1 MPQPLAPVLHAVR
14 VHPVKSVGGFT
25 AESAVV
31 EPWGLAGDR
40 RWMLIDESGTAVTQR
55 ESPRLALARAEPLPD
70 GGLVLSAPGLE
81 PLEVTRPGTGG
92 SGTGGTGTGGTGTG
106 GSGTGGVQ
114 ANGVQAGVPEN
125 RGPRTDGPRPAGPRT
140 AAAAPGVGTGLADA
154 EPPAGADDVMVSVFG
169 TQVGAS
175 LADGRAG
182 DWFSRHLGV
191 AVRLAHL
198 GAPAS
203 ARPVDPAHARPG
215 DTVTFADSHPLLV
228 VTVSSF
234 DALNSL
240 IAQGDHADEGPLPMD
255 RFRPNLVVAGT
266 APWAEDQWR
275 RITVGEVTFRVAK
288 PCARCVI
295 TTTDQRTAA
304 RGKEPLRTLAR
315 HRRIDGKLVFGQKL
329 VPENTGTVRVGDM
342 VRVFTD

>member
-1 MPQPLAPVLHAVR
+1 MPQPLAPVLHALR

-25 AESAVV
+25 ADSAVV

-40 RWMLIDESGTAVTQR
+40 RWTLIDESGTALTQR
-55 ESPRLALARAEPLPD
+55 ESPRLALARAEPLRD
-70 GGLVLSAPGLE
+70 GGLVLYAPGRA
-81 PLEVTRPGTGG
+81 PLEVARPGTGG
-92 SGTGGTGTGGTGTG
+92 TRADGTRTGGAGTGTPGE
-106 GSGTGGVQ
+106 S
-114 ANGVQAGVPEN
+114 
-125 RGPRTDGPRPAGPRT
+125 GPRTGEARPADPRT
-140 AAAAPGVGTGLADA
+140 AVPGAGVGISLAEAGPPADA
-154 EPPAGADDVMVSVFG
+154 HDVVVNIFG
-169 TQVGAS
+169 TKVDAS
-175 LADGRAG
+175 LADARAS

-191 AVRLAHL
+191 EVRLAHL
-198 GAPAS
+198 GDPAT
-203 ARPVDPAHARPG
+203 ARPVDPAYARPG

-266 APWAEDQWR
+266 APWAEDEWR

-288 PCARCVI
+288 PCGRCVV

-329 VPENTGTVRVGDM
+329 VPENTGTVRVGDV

>member
-1 MPQPLAPVLHAVR
+1 MHQPFAPVLHALR

-25 AESAVV
+25 TDSAVV

-40 RWMLIDESGTAVTQR
+40 RWTLIDESGTAVTQR
-55 ESPRLALARAEPLPD
+55 ELPRLALARAEPLRD
-70 GGLVLSAPGLE
+70 GGLVLYAPGGE
-81 PLEVTRPGTGG
+81 SLEVARPGTV
-92 SGTGGTGTGGTGTG
+92 GTGADTTRTGG
-106 GSGTGGVQ
+106 
-114 ANGVQAGVPEN
+114 PR
-125 RGPRTDGPRPAGPRT
+125 RGEPRMDGPRT
-140 AAAAPGVGTGLADA
+140 AVSSKGVGVDLAEI
-154 EPPAGADDVMVSVFG
+154 EPPADTDDVVVTVFG
-169 TQVGAS
+169 TKVAAS
-175 LADGRAG
+175 LADARAS

-198 GAPAS
+198 GDPAS
-203 ARPVDPAHARPG
+203 ARPVDPAYSRPG
-215 DTVTFADSHPLLV
+215 DTVSFADSHPLLL

-266 APWAEDQWR
+266 APWAEDGWR

-288 PCARCVI
+288 PCGRCVI
-295 TTTDQRTAA
+295 TTTDQRTAG

-329 VPENTGTVRVGDM
+329 VPENTGTVQVGD
-342 VRVFTD
+342 VVKVFTD

>member
-40 RWMLIDESGTAVTQR
+40 RWTLIDESGTAVTQR
-55 ESPRLALARAEPLPD
+55 ESPRLALARAEPLPH
-70 GGLVLSAPGLE
+70 GGLVLYAPGLE

-92 SGTGGTGTGGTGTG
+92 AGTGGRV
-106 GSGTGGVQ
+106 GGVR
-114 ANGVQAGVPEN
+114 AGVPGS
-125 RGPRTDGPRPAGPRT
+125 RGPRSREPRPAGPRT
-140 AAAAPGVGTGLADA
+140 AAAATGVGTGLAQA
-154 EPPAGADDVMVSVFG
+154 EPPAGADDVVVSVFG
-169 TQVGAS
+169 TEVGAS
-175 LADGRAG
+175 LADARAS

-191 AVRLAHL
+191 EVRLAHL

-203 ARPVDPAHARPG
+203 ARPVDPAYARPG

-266 APWAEDQWR
+266 APWAEDGWR

-288 PCARCVI
+288 PCGRCVI

-329 VPENTGTVRVGDM
+329 IPENTGTVRVGDT

>member
-1 MPQPLAPVLHAVR
+1 MSQPLTPVLHALR

-25 AESAVV
+25 ADSAVV

-40 RWMLIDESGTAVTQR
+40 RWTLIDESGTAVTQR
-55 ESPRLALARAEPLPD
+55 ESPRLALARAEPLRD
-70 GGLVLSAPGLE
+70 GGLVLHAPGLE
-81 PLEVTRPGTGG
+81 PLEVARPATGG
-92 SGTGGTGTGGTGTG
+92 ARTAAPRG
-106 GSGTGGVQ
+106 
-114 ANGVQAGVPEN
+114 
-125 RGPRTDGPRPAGPRT
+125 GPRTAEPRPAGPRT
-140 AAAAPGVGTGLADA
+140 AVRGAGVGVDLAEA
-154 EPPAGADDVMVSVFG
+154 EPPADVHDVVVDIFG
-169 TQVGAS
+169 TKVDAS
-175 LADGRAG
+175 LADARAS

-191 AVRLAHL
+191 KVRLAHM
-198 GAPAS
+198 GEPAS
-203 ARPVDPAHARPG
+203 ARPVDPAYARPG
-215 DTVTFADSHPLLV
+215 DTVAFADSHPLLV

-240 IAQGDHADEGPLPMD
+240 MAQGDHADEGPLPMD

-266 APWAEDQWR
+266 APWAEDEWR

-288 PCARCVI
+288 PCGRCVI
-295 TTTDQRTAA
+295 TTTDQRTAG

-329 VPENTGTVRVGDM
+329 VPENTGTVLVGDV